1 MRIANELLWKIY
13 QAQNCTQTEFC
24 KRLGYKSSQSNM
36 SQWLNGQKDLSLNKL
51 VKFCNKLN
59 IKLKIEIV

>member
-1 MRIANELLWKIY
+1 MKIANELLWRIY
-13 QAQNCTQTEFC
+13 QSQDCSQTEFC

-51 VKFCNKLN
+51 VEFCDKLN
-59 IKLKIEIV
+59 VKLKIEIV